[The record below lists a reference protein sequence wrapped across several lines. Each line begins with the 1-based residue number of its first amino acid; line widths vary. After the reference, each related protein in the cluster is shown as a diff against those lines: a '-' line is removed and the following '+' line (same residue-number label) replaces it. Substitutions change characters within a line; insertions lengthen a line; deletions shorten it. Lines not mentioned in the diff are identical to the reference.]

1 MSAQDLI
8 LAIVPKIGASISIP
22 CSLFIISESIG
33 DHRRGRGTAIQRALV
48 GMSCV
53 DVSASFAWWLSNWA
67 TPKDTGGLARGNFS
81 SCQFQGF
88 LLQLAVGAPLYNC
101 SLSLYYLLVIRYN
114 WTNEQLAKIERFV
127 HAFILTFAIGTS
139 IAGLPLTM
147 YNRVDT
153 VCWVVG
159 KPADCGH
166 SIATS
171 INNDVPCERGD
182 YAWIFGVFLF
192 YLPLWVCV
200 LLTIVAM
207 SLIYRHVRETF
218 GKLRVYGFEDNSS
231 DGWFLRLRRPGRGG
245 IISLIGGSGN
255 ENQSA
260 ENRGRPDSS
269 SGDMNSDG
277 GEQQQ
282 QTRRDQRKTLG
293 AIREHR
299 RATKLAVFA
308 TQASLYSASFF
319 ITWSPSTVWS
329 VASWFNV
336 TSFWLSLAAAL
347 CEPLQG
353 LWNLMVFLRR
363 REASREKIRNALG
376 SMSCVLLVLKPVN
389 QSFTSFTSSFH
400 KNSSASN
407 IDGGGGGGLG
417 RSSSNI
423 LFRGSGSQSNL
434 PEASS
439 SSRLYEMSGSLHP
452 PSRSTAISQGGAGG
466 ETETGGEGA
475 EGSGDDGQQRRLQH
489 QNNSSSM
496 PDLSETSN
504 NADI

>member
-1 MSAQDLI
+1 MTSTQELL
-8 LAIVPKIGASISIP
+8 LAIIPKIGASISIP

-67 TPKDTGGLARGNFS
+67 TPRDTGGLARGNFA

-101 SLSLYYLLVIRYN
+101 SLSLYYMLVIRYN

-127 HAFILTFAIGTS
+127 HAFILTFTIGTS

-147 YNRVDT
+147 YNRIDT

-171 INNDVPCERGD
+171 INEDVPCERGD

-192 YLPLWVCV
+192 YFPLWVCV
-200 LLTIVAM
+200 LLTIIAM
-207 SLIYRHVRETF
+207 SLIYRHVRATF
-218 GKLRVYGFEDNSS
+218 GRLKIYGFEEDSS
-231 DGWFLRLRRPGRGG
+231 DGWFIRLRRSARASVWGG
-245 IISLIGGSGN
+245 N
-255 ENQSA
+255 T
-260 ENRGRPDSS
+260 
-269 SGDMNSDG
+269 SDEMG
-277 GEQQQ
+277 QGP
-282 QTRRDQRKTLG
+282 QTPTERKTLG

-299 RATKLAVFA
+299 RATKLKVFA

-329 VASWFNV
+329 IASWFNV
-336 TSFWLSLAAAL
+336 TSFWLTFAAAL

-363 REASREKIRNALG
+363 RESSREKIRNALG
-376 SMSCVLLVLKPVN
+376 GMSCILLILNPVN
-389 QSFTSFTSSFH
+389 QSLTSF
-400 KNSSASN
+400 K
-407 IDGGGGGGLG
+407 

-423 LFRGSGSQSNL
+423 GTSSSNINPQSNV

-439 SSRLYEMSGSLHP
+439 KFYEISGSLP
-452 PSRSTAISQGGAGG
+452 PPPMQQRLEHS
-466 ETETGGEGA
+466 
-475 EGSGDDGQQRRLQH
+475 DGQRQ
-489 QNNSSSM
+489 NSSSM
-496 PDLSETSN
+496 PDLSDTSN
-504 NADI
+504 VDI